1 MAFGENLTAR
11 MDITQVPFNK
21 FVRITRQEGEPGFLL
36 QLGDSPDYQNH
47 LGTVHASAQLALA
60 EATSGEC
67 LMRKFPELG
76 KSVLAVVRR
85 LEAKFR
91 NPLKGKIMSRARI
104 PKENVEKMAEQLQT
118 KGRGLISV
126 EVEVVAA
133 DGAVGL
139 IGTVEWFVQKQKP
152 SSVD

>member
-1 MAFGENLTAR
+1 MASGENLTAR
-11 MDITQVPFNK
+11 IDITQIPFNK
-21 FVRITRQEGEPGFLL
+21 FVGITRDEDESGFVL

-67 LMRKFPELG
+67 LMRQFPELG

-91 NPLKGKIMSRARI
+91 NPLKGKVMSRARI
-104 PKENVEKMAEQLQT
+104 PEEDAKKMTEQLQT

-133 DGAVGL
+133 DGTVGL
-139 IGTVEWFVQKQKP
+139 IATVEWFVQRQQP
-152 SSVD
+152 PTVD

>member
-1 MAFGENLTAR
+1 
-11 MDITQVPFNK
+11 MDIAQVPFNK
-21 FVRITRQEGEPGFLL
+21 FVGITRHEGEPGFLL

-60 EATSGEC
+60 EATSGEY
-67 LMRKFPELG
+67 LSQQFPEFG

-91 NPLKGKIMSRARI
+91 NPLKGKVMSRARI
-104 PKENVEKMAEQLQT
+104 PKDDTEKLTEQLQT

-126 EVEVVAA
+126 EVEVVGA
-133 DGAVGL
+133 DGVVGL
-139 IGTVEWFVQKQKP
+139 IATVEWFVKNQKP
-152 SSVD
+152 STVD